1 MQSIM
6 AEDRRSHPRNGDS
19 ASKIAINGAITRQMP
34 NISGFNFFS
43 GDFTPKTVNSVGTAV
58 CTQEEWDAMW
68 KTLDRPAPG
77 PLPDS
82 TRAIF
87 QAINEA
93 TKQRAT
99 AFEAANVTLTATKD
113 IKVEWNRLHVGKDE
127 DPKVQDRFAVL
138 LVPEQGKL
146 SSSFNDVWPL
156 REKREKMKKF
166 DESLNLFRKGQSSIL
181 TSPSVAKFTQ
191 YQARRNVKPQSRN

>member
-1 MQSIM
+1 MT
-6 AEDRRSHPRNGDS
+6 EDRRSRARNGDS
-19 ASKIAINGAITRQMP
+19 ASKIAINGALDRQMP
-34 NISGFNFFS
+34 DISGFNFFS
-43 GDFTPKTVNSVGTAV
+43 GDFTPKMVNSVGTAV

-68 KTLDRPAPG
+68 KTFDRPAPG
-77 PLPDS
+77 PLPPG

-87 QAINEA
+87 QAINEQ

-138 LVPEQGKL
+138 LVPEAGKL
-146 SSSFNDVWPL
+146 SSTFNDVWPV

-166 DESLNLFRKGQSSIL
+166 DESLNLFRKGQNTTVSSPAL
-181 TSPSVAKFTQ
+181 AKFTQ
-191 YQARRNVKPQSRN
+191 YQARRNMKPASRNQ